1 MKRLINI
8 LVCALLMASFAE
20 AQTVTDDLVGLGMHP
35 ELAEFIATR
44 IPGGVNLDNNAF
56 FKSTDAAGTGTLSML
71 KGDATDDTVLNAD
84 SGDMIKF
91 SVANTPVAAIGAATP
106 VAAFT
111 PQAVGNLVSGGSIQ
125 GTSFIS
131 SGAFTGAGLMVGTP
145 VSGVTP
151 AAGVISV
158 GGQANFASKIN
169 STSYLQA
176 QGALYGTPKAGITPN
191 AGNVAVGGTL
201 DVVGAS
207 TLGAVSLTSV
217 SSDIPLAAGK
227 QVQQAVAIITPS
239 TNMTPAAASNLASPI
254 NRLVAGSPTL
264 AAVHLPAAT
273 PNKGKTFFI
282 SNEGSNPV
290 LVFPGGTDKIN
301 AGGAATPVSVAAG
314 KLERCIVTQNDRS
327 LCFPE
332 N

>member
-1 MKRLINI
+1 MDMFIKILLIVI
-8 LVCALLMASFAE
+8 AALSCVKFSHADS
-20 AQTVTDDLVGLGMHP
+20 VSDLVGLGMHP
-35 ELAEFIATR
+35 ELAEVVAALSTTKANAAWFKAT
-44 IPGGVNLDNNAF
+44 DQ
-56 FKSTDAAGTGTLSML
+56 AGTGTIDILRV
-71 KGDATDDTVLNAD
+71 DATDDTNLNAD
-84 SGDMIKF
+84 SGDLVKF
-91 SVANTPVAAIGAATP
+91 TVAKTPVAALGAATP

-151 AAGVISV
+151 AAG
-158 GGQANFASKIN
+158 
-169 STSYLQA
+169 
-176 QGALYGTPKAGITPN
+176 
-191 AGNVAVGGTL
+191 NVSIGGTL
-201 DVVGAS
+201 GVTGAS

-282 SNEGSNPV
+282 NNEGSNPV
-290 LVFPGGTDKIN
+290 LVFPGGTNKIN

-314 KLERCIVTQNDRS
+314 KLERCIVTQNDTS
-327 LCFPE
+327 LCVLE